1 MFLELLDDLDT
12 LLQTDAHFL
21 MGRWIADARALGMYQ
36 RRSKSAILIMFAFGF
51 ELFEPMVLT

>member
-21 MGRWIADARALGMYQ
+21 MGRWIADARALGVYQ
-36 RRSKSAILIMFAFGF
+36 DAGKRKC
-51 ELFEPMVLT
+51 ELSIWF